1 MTDSKRK
8 IAVVTG
14 TRAEYGLLY
23 WIIKEIHD
31 DPDLILQLV
40 VTGMHLSPEFGL
52 TYQEIEADG
61 FTIDERV
68 EMLLS
73 SDTEVGISTS
83 IGLGTIGFAKVFER
97 RKPDILVVLGDR
109 FETLAAATA
118 AVIARI
124 PVAHIHG
131 GEATEGLIDEPI
143 RHAVTKMSH
152 IHFPATDLY
161 ARRIRQMG
169 EDPASIFNFGAP
181 GLDSIYR
188 LKLPEQNEI
197 SKELGIEFG
206 EKVAVITYHPVTL
219 EEHTAKQDM
228 SNMLAA
234 LGGKDLTLVFT
245 YANADTGGRVIN
257 QMISEFVESR
267 PNAYAFT
274 SLGQRRYL
282 GLLSIAD
289 VMVGNSSSGIVEAPS
304 FKLPVVNIGD
314 RQRGRVRAANIIDC
328 GAEQQEI
335 DEALDRA
342 LSKEFRGSLR
352 NIVNPYGEGQAS
364 SRIVTTLKEIH
375 LGEELLKKKFRDLPC
390 E

>member
-1 MTDSKRK
+1 MNDSKRK

-23 WIIKEIHD
+23 WIIKEIHE
-31 DPDLILQLV
+31 DPDLILRLV
-40 VTGMHLSPEFGL
+40 VTSMHLSPEFGL

-83 IGLGTIGFAKVFER
+83 IGLGTIGFANAFER
-97 RKPDILVVLGDR
+97 LKPDILVVLGDR
-109 FETLAAATA
+109 FEILAAATA

-124 PVAHIHG
+124 PIAHVHG
-131 GEATEGLIDEPI
+131 GEATEGVIDEQI

-152 IHFPATDLY
+152 IHFPATDMY
-161 ARRIRQMG
+161 AGRIRQMG
-169 EDPASIFNFGAP
+169 EDPDRIFTFGSP

-188 LKLPEQNEI
+188 LKLPEHNELA
-197 SKELGIEFG
+197 KELGIEFG
-206 EKVAVITYHPVTL
+206 GKVAVITYHPVTL

-228 SNMLAA
+228 RNLLAA
-234 LGGKDLTLVFT
+234 LVNRDITLVFT

-257 QMISEFVESR
+257 QMISDFVKSES
-267 PNAYAFT
+267 NAYAFT

-314 RQRGRVRAANIIDC
+314 RQRGRVRTTNVIDC
-328 GAEQQEI
+328 GVEQQEI
-335 DEALDRA
+335 AMALDQA
-342 LSKEFRGSLR
+342 LRKEFRESLK
-352 NIVNPYGEGQAS
+352 NLVNPYSQSQAS
-364 SRIVTTLKEIH
+364 SRIVATLKEIS
-375 LGEELLKKKFRDLPC
+375 LDEKLLKKKFRELIST
-390 E
+390 